1 MCLPGLA
8 PSVQGICCFPDC
20 LPFEPAG
27 AWCPSPTHQ
36 HTLEVVGLVKA
47 EPDLVPE
54 AAAALAHVGDAKAEA
69 GQAGGAVLQVEV
81 PIRAGTCGAAREW
94 ATAGPWRASPAPA
107 PCPVPDVSI
116 CVCVTVR
123 RKQISQDG
131 MFRLSFPMFCK

>member
-20 LPFEPAG
+20 LPSEPAG

-36 HTLEVVGLVKA
+36 RTLEVVGLVKA

-54 AAAALAHVGDAKAEA
+54 AAAALAHVGDAEAEA

-107 PCPVPDVSI
+107 PCPVPACLGGPYPAAGCTESV
-116 CVCVTVR
+116 
-123 RKQISQDG
+123 
-131 MFRLSFPMFCK
+131 L